1 MQQVERDP
9 MLDHFDLIAP
19 LYERVIPPPDP
30 AQWRELLRLPTDG
43 WLLDA
48 GGGTGR
54 VSAQLRPLVGGL
66 VVGDV
71 ARQMLQQTRTRPGLS
86 PVLAYTEKLPFPA
99 AYFDRVLVVDALHH
113 FCSHQKS
120 IDDLLRVLK
129 PGGRLVIEEPD
140 VTTLPVKAIAL
151 AEKLALMRSHF
162 LTPAEICAIIERHG
176 LRAKIE
182 HKNRYEFWI
191 IVDNV

>member
-1 MQQVERDP
+1 

-30 AQWRELLRLPTDG
+30 EPWRELLRLPTDG

-66 VVGDV
+66 VVGDL
-71 ARQMLQQTRTRPGLS
+71 AQQMLQQARGRTSLS
-86 PVLAYTEKLPFPA
+86 PVRAYTETLPFPA
-99 AYFDRVLVVDALHH
+99 ASFERALVVDALHH
-113 FCSHQKS
+113 FCNHREA
-120 IDDLLRVLK
+120 IGDLLRVLK

-162 LTPAEICAIIERHG
+162 LPPAEICAIVEGYG
-176 LRAKIE
+176 LHAQVK

-191 IVDNV
+191 LVDNVSCLNLV